1 MSQIL
6 CKCDSIS
13 IHTAAFTAPHLSCLH
28 MPPYLCYPSHAA
40 ATLVPSLSRSSSHAT
55 AFLPPLSRRSI
66 YGATFTQQHSRLSI
80 HTALVQQHIRSST
93 YAAALT
99 QQHFFAALT
108 QQHLCRRSHANFVPH
123 LTRHSIS
130 VFQGKIR
137 SSRFFGVFGWAGGGS
152 VRRAVFEKG
161 CFGVGW
167 RLVIYV
173 HRRTYPRTVC
183 DGRVKSRVGGGI
195 LGKKRPHLGKI
206 RPNLDKEYPNLDKEY
221 PCGQKYSR
229 TGIKIQSY
237 ALN

>member
-1 MSQIL
+1 
-6 CKCDSIS
+6 
-13 IHTAAFTAPHLSCLH
+13 

-108 QQHLCRRSHANFVPH
+108 PQHLCRRSHANFVQH

-137 SSRFFGVFGWAGGGS
+137 SSRFFGVFGWAGGGQ
-152 VRRAVFEKG
+152 RALFEKG

-173 HRRTYPRTVC
+173 HRRAYPRTVY
-183 DGRVKSRVGGGI
+183 DGRVKSRVKSRVGVGFWA
-195 LGKKRPHLGKI
+195 KRDPIWAK
-206 RPNLDKEYPNLDKEY
+206 
-221 PCGQKYSR
+221 
-229 TGIKIQSY
+229 
-237 ALN
+237 